1 MALPAKRF
9 LILNLLLI
17 SVIFSCKKYS
27 PSLSRDWLLD
37 PSPFKAV
44 ITVAED
50 DREIALDNGLVRRT
64 LRLFPNAATVD
75 YLNLMTGES
84 LIRAVRP
91 EAVLEIDGQKIN
103 VGGLEGQEEQAYLLP
118 EWIDSLKADPDS
130 FQFYG
135 FETGETEMRLEWKR
149 KRWSPDL
156 PWPPPGKS
164 LVLNFKHPDSGYEG
178 LKAAIHYEIYDGIPL
193 VCKWIEILNGTQRTV
208 HLSSFIT
215 ETLAVVEP
223 EASVGIPE
231 HWDPPNFHVESD
243 YAFNGMTPKSANR
256 TVFWVDDPSFT
267 SQVNYQL
274 KTPCVLECRPPLG
287 PDVDIPAGDSFRT
300 FRVFELMFD
309 GTDKERNGLAER
321 RMYRTIAPWVTENPI
336 FMHLTSTDPEVI
348 RNAVDQCVEVGFEMV
363 ILSFGSGLNME
374 SADPIYIQKIK
385 ESVDYAHER
394 GIELG
399 GYSLLASRRIS
410 DEQDVINP
418 ATGKPGGAIFG
429 NSPCLMSDWGL
440 EYFKDIKSFIEQ
452 TGFDILEHD
461 GSYPGDICASTQH
474 PGHKGL
480 KDSQWMQWR
489 KITDFYKWCRARGVY
504 LNVPDWYFLSGSN
517 KTGLGYR
524 EVNWSLPRERQIML
538 GRQNIYDGTWYKTPS
553 MGWTFVPLVEYH
565 GGGEA
570 ATLEPLSKHLDAYAA
585 HLIQNFGSGIQ
596 ACYRGPRLFDT
607 DETKRLVKDW
617 VEWYKIYRDI
627 LNSDI
632 IHVRRPDGKDL
643 DCILHV
649 NPMLENKG
657 LAMIFNPNKIVVE
670 KDLILPLYY
679 TGLTETA
686 RIRDRGGKVK
696 KVKLDREYRVRIQ
709 VKVPPEKYTWLLIQ

>member
-1 MALPAKRF
+1 MLLQAKRF
-9 LILNLLLI
+9 LILDLLLVLV
-17 SVIFSCKKYS
+17 VISCKNYS
-27 PSLSRDWLLD
+27 PSLRNDWLID

-44 ITVAED
+44 IAATED
-50 DREIALDNGLVRRT
+50 GHSIELSNGLIRRT
-64 LRLFPNAATVD
+64 IRLIPNAATVD
-75 YLNLMTGES
+75 FRNLMTGES
-84 LIRAVRP
+84 IIRAVRP

-118 EWIDSLKADPDS
+118 EWIDSFTSDPDS
-130 FQFYG
+130 FQLAG
-135 FETGETEMRLEWKR
+135 FKISETKKRLEWKR
-149 KRWSPDL
+149 KRWSSDL

-164 LVLNFKHPDSGYEG
+164 LVLSFNHLASHYEG
-178 LKAAIHYEIYDGIPL
+178 LAITVHYEIYDGIPL
-193 VCKWIEILNGTQRTV
+193 LCKWIEILNGTQQVV
-208 HLSSFIT
+208 HLNSFIT

-231 HWDPPNFHVESD
+231 QWDLPNIHVESD
-243 YAFNGMTPKSANR
+243 YAFNGMTPKSANQ

-287 PDVDIPAGDSFRT
+287 PDMDLPVGESFNT
-300 FRVFELMFD
+300 FRVFELIFD
-309 GTDKERNGLAER
+309 GTDKERIGLTKR
-321 RMYRTIAPWVTENPI
+321 RMYRTVVPWTTENPI

-348 RNAVDQCVEVGFEMV
+348 RSAVDQCVEVGFEMV

-374 SADPIYIQKIK
+374 SADPGYIQQIK
-385 ESVDYAHER
+385 KAVDYAHER

-410 DEQDVINP
+410 DEHDVINP

-429 NSPCLMSDWGL
+429 NSPCLGSEWGID
-440 EYFKDIKSFIEQ
+440 YFKNIKNFIEQ

-461 GSYPGDICASTQH
+461 GSYPGDVCASSKH

-480 KDSQWMQWR
+480 NDSQWVQWK
-489 KITDFYKWCRARGVY
+489 KITDFYKWSRARGVY

-517 KTGLGYR
+517 KTAIGYR
-524 EVNWSLPRERQIML
+524 EVNWSLPCERQIML

-570 ATLEPLSKHLDAYAA
+570 ATLEPLSEHLDAYAS

-607 DETKRLVKDW
+607 DKTKSLVKDW
-617 VEWYKIYRDI
+617 VEWYKMYRNI

-649 NPMLENKG
+649 NPRLKIKG
-657 LAMIFNPNKIVVE
+657 LAMVFNPTKIMVE
-670 KDLILPLYY
+670 KDLVLPLYY

-686 RIRDRGGKVK
+686 RIRERGGKVK
-696 KVKLDREYRVRIQ
+696 KYKLDREYRVKAK